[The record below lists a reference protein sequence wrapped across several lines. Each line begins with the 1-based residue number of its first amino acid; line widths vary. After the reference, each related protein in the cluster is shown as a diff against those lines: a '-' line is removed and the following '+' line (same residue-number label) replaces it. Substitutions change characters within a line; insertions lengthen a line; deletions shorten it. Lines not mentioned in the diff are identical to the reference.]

1 MNKTDQ
7 MNQINQSSAFQSPTT
22 DSGSTTNEG
31 PLHLASPGSTAR
43 SDRPRLSSGGT
54 MRTPARTGE
63 RLRPCPTAV
72 HARRRARRTPV
83 ADREGSIGADREA
96 HPARVHRR
104 CAPQSGLATSC
115 AQSSPSRSPGS
126 RDSTRHAS
134 AARRASSTQPP
145 PAPRASPRA
154 QSADDPHPSLPI
166 HLAPPQCHAA
176 TTGNPSS
183 PLFCLNDRPGPV
195 YRNHG
200 SVCLVHLVGLVQ
212 PDRSVRPYRPNRPEQ
227 LVESLLIPTI

>member
-1 MNKTDQ
+1 MNRDL
-7 MNQINQSSAFQSPTT
+7 SLPASQSPTT
-22 DSGSTTNEG
+22 DWGSTTNEG
-31 PLHLASPGSTAR
+31 PLDLASPGSTAR
-43 SDRPRLSSGGT
+43 SDKPRLSSGGT
-54 MRTPARTGE
+54 IRMPARTGE

-72 HARRRARRTPV
+72 HARHRVRRTPA

-115 AQSSPSRSPGS
+115 ALSSPSRSPGS

-134 AARRASSTQPP
+134 AVRRASSTQPP

-154 QSADDPHPSLPI
+154 QSADDLHPYLPI
-166 HLAPPQCHAA
+166 HPAPPQCHAA

-183 PLFCLNDRPGPV
+183 PHFCLNNRPGPV

-200 SVCLVHLVGLVQ
+200 SVCLVHLVDLVRLVSFVQ
-212 PDRSVRPYRPNRPEQ
+212 PNKPNTGLFTLARLPKGMN
-227 LVESLLIPTI
+227 PF